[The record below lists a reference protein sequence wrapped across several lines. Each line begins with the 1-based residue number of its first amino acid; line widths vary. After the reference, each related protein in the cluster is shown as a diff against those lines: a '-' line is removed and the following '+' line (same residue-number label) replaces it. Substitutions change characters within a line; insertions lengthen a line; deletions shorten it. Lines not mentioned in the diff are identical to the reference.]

1 MKAQA
6 MILAAGRGQRM
17 RPLTDATPKPL
28 LPVQGQPL
36 MQWHMQALARG
47 GFTRLAVNT
56 AWLGDQIEAHFGAR
70 MPWPG
75 GGASEIASEL
85 VYSHE
90 GRDFGDALETAGGI
104 VRALPLLG
112 DPFWAVAGDVYAPD
126 FRFSAPVLESFA
138 ASGFLAQLWLVVNPP
153 HHPRGDFGIGSD
165 GRALNLP
172 PEAPG
177 PRFTFS
183 GIGLYRAELFGA
195 PWCEI
200 APGNPGGLHAPL
212 APLLRRAMDAGRVGA
227 QLHTGRWTDV
237 GTPERLAQLNAE
249 PA

>member
-17 RPLTDATPKPL
+17 RPLTDAMPKPL

-47 GFTRLAVNT
+47 GFTRLVVNT
-56 AWLGDQIEAHFGAR
+56 AWLGEQIEARFGAHA
-70 MPWPG
+70 PWPA
-75 GGASEIASEL
+75 GGASDIA
-85 VYSHE
+85 YSHE

-104 VRALPLLG
+104 VRALPRL
-112 DPFWAVAGDVYAPD
+112 DEVFWAVAGDVHAPD
-126 FRFSAPVLESFA
+126 FRFSAPVVESFA
-138 ASGFLAQLWLVVNPP
+138 ASGLLAQLWLVVNPP
-153 HHPRGDFGIGSD
+153 HHPQGDFGIDAD
-165 GRALNLP
+165 GRALDLP
-172 PEAPG
+172 ADAPG

-183 GIGLYRAELFGA
+183 GIGLYRAELFGT

-200 APGNPGGLHAPL
+200 APGNPEGIHAPL
-212 APLLRRAMDAGRVGA
+212 APLLRRAMGAGRVGA

-249 PA
+249 AA